1 MSFFEP
7 LPEPPRERPSP
18 PQPPWAGPPTNE
30 LGAAAPISVL
40 LAHNERYAVGI
51 ESATPFSTGAELR
64 LVVRRRRPDESSP
77 VIRAA
82 TGDAATV
89 SV

>member
-51 ESATPFSTGAELR
+51 ESATAFSTGRAQA
-64 LVVRRRRPDESSP
+64 RRAASP
-77 VIRAA
+77 TGRILSVIRAA